1 MAGGSAQQ
9 RARRA
14 ALLAVALIVAAPGC
28 DPLRD
33 FQREQVFRSAGR
45 PAPALDPDAAE
56 GLERWTL
63 EVEDGARVEAI
74 YLPAT
79 SGPTPGPA
87 VIYAHGA
94 ESRIEES
101 IEMLAPYRRMGLA
114 VLLPEY
120 RGYGGS
126 GGRPGEAEI
135 LGDFAHF
142 FDRLV
147 DRPEIDGARVVLHGR
162 SLGGGVVGALSDRR
176 RAAALVLESTFTSVP
191 DLASRWGAPM
201 FVFTDRF
208 DTRDVL
214 MRSSTPALILHG
226 VDDEHV
232 PFRHAVEL
240 HRVAW
245 DSRLVAYHAGHGDL
259 PHTEAAYWSRIRA
272 FLVEVGVIRPPPTAP
287 TLSGGL
293 RSSDPTISSR

>member
-1 MAGGSAQQ
+1 MIG
-9 RARRA
+9 ARTICGI
-14 ALLAVALIVAAPGC
+14 ALALVVTGC
-28 DPLRD
+28 GPLRE
-33 FQREQVFRSAGR
+33 FQREQLFRPAGR
-45 PAPALDPDAAE
+45 PAPAIDPEAAE
-56 GLERWTL
+56 GLERWSL
-63 EVEDGARVEAI
+63 DVEDGARIEAI
-74 YLPAT
+74 YLPAA
-79 SGPTPGPA
+79 SGSPPGPA
-87 VIYAHGA
+87 VIFAHGS

-101 IEMLAPYRRMGLA
+101 IAMLAPYRRMGLA

-135 LGDFAHF
+135 LGDFVHF

-162 SLGGGVVGALSDRR
+162 SLGGGVVAALSDRR

-191 DLASRWGAPM
+191 DLGSRWGAPM
-201 FVFTDRF
+201 FAFTDRF
-208 DTRDVL
+208 DTREVL

-259 PHTEAAYWSRIRA
+259 PRTEAAYWSRIRA
-272 FLVEVGVIRPPPTAP
+272 FLVEVGVMRPPPTA
-287 TLSGGL
+287 S
-293 RSSDPTISSR
+293 INSR

>member
-1 MAGGSAQQ
+1 MLAT
-9 RARRA
+9 RTIVRI
-14 ALLAVALIVAAPGC
+14 ALVLVVGATGC
-28 DPLRD
+28 GPLRD
-33 FQREQVFRSAGR
+33 FQRDQVFRPAGR

-56 GLERWTL
+56 GLERWSL

-79 SGPTPGPA
+79 SAPTPGPA
-87 VIYAHGA
+87 VIFAHGS

-101 IEMLAPYRRMGLA
+101 IAMLAPYRRMGLA

-120 RGYGGS
+120 RGYGAS

-176 RAAALVLESTFTSVP
+176 RAAALVLESTFTSLP
-191 DLASRWGAPM
+191 DLASQWGAPM

-214 MRSSTPALILHG
+214 MRSSTPTLILHG

-245 DSRLVAYHAGHGDL
+245 DSRLIAYRAGHGDL
-259 PHTEAAYWSRIRA
+259 PRTEAAYWSRIRA
-272 FLVEVGVIRPPPTAP
+272 FLVEVGVIRPPSTAP
-287 TLSGGL
+287 L
-293 RSSDPTISSR
+293 SSR